1 VKTKSETI
9 LGKIYIHARPNL
21 FFDADFEGVESDYYK
36 ENSEINYRICT
47 SESGIYDNEVLVK
60 SSDVSVDI
68 PGGFDLTPGIIEKIE
83 KEKERVSD
91 DYYQKIKN
99 LDEKL
104 QELRAIEHNG

>member
-1 VKTKSETI
+1 
-9 LGKIYIHARPNL
+9 
-21 FFDADFEGVESDYYK
+21 
-36 ENSEINYRICT
+36 
-47 SESGIYDNEVLVK
+47 
-60 SSDVSVDI
+60 
-68 PGGFDLTPGIIEKIE
+68 LTPGIIEKIE